1 TRASMESRMR
11 EAGLVV
17 GEVRP
22 VNAYL
27 HAFESVVPG

>member
-1 TRASMESRMR
+1 MISRMSD
-11 EAGLVV
+11 AGLLV

-27 HAFESVVPG
+27 HLFESVVPD